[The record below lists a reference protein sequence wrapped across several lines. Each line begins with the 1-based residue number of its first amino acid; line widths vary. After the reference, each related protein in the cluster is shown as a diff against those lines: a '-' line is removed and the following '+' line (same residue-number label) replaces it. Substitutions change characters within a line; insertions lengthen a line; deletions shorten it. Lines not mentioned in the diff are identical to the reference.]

1 MAKKVRIEVNAEQCP
16 KNPDGL
22 LPWFKQIKEA
32 YDRGHFHKANII
44 QISKDIHDSLHK
56 HLRETTGAVFGSATI
71 GNIYGMRV
79 EIV

>member
-1 MAKKVRIEVNAEQCP
+1 MSKNVCIKVDVKQCP
-16 KNPDGL
+16 QNPEGL

-56 HLRETTGAVFGSATI
+56 HLRETTGAVFGSAPI

-79 EIV
+79 EVI